1 MVRKNYKVLSIEKH
15 SVTLTDG
22 TTFEG
27 QPITAQCGLYGIEG
41 VQVGDTV
48 SADENPL
55 SPTEV
60 SNPFIESGRR
70 AAALKPAPFVAPRV
84 VPFDP
89 TAGVNDRPFVAP
101 DGSSL
106 TAAEID
112 QALRDQAKL
121 IRDLTARVIKL
132 ECFAPKHCSRC
143 LACLASEQSAFER

>member
-22 TTFEG
+22 TAFEG

-55 SPTEV
+55 SPTVV
-60 SNPFIESGRR
+60 SNPFIESGRS
-70 AAALKPAPFVAPRV
+70 AGALKPAPFVVPQV

-89 TAGVNDRPFVAP
+89 TAGVEDKPFLAP

-106 TAAEID
+106 SAEDID
-112 QALRDQAKL
+112 QMLRDNAKS
-121 IRDLTARVIKL
+121 IRDLTARRD
-132 ECFAPKHCSRC
+132 A
-143 LACLASEQSAFER
+143 